1 MRFIKK
7 HIINAGLLQ
16 IMPDYS
22 KVETKGKV
30 NSLLSSSE

>member
-7 HIINAGLLQ
+7 INTNAGLFQ

-22 KVETKGKV
+22 KVETKGV
-30 NSLLSSSE
+30 INTL